1 MLRSIVSEHQP
12 KICETRLRVKMVSS
26 DAIRCSV
33 VQSVLVNVYRSIDL
47 IDFGECDHPCGVN
60 LKFIT
65 PATGRGG

>member
-1 MLRSIVSEHQP
+1 
-12 KICETRLRVKMVSS
+12 MVSS

-47 IDFGECDHPCGVN
+47 IDLGECDHPCGVN